1 MPQHNVN
8 YSPIRM
14 GNGLRPG
21 RRGHELGIYAITGGA
36 GFIGSHLADAL
47 LSAGYSVRVVDNFS
61 TGKIENVDPRCEIVR
76 GDVCDQAVVR
86 RALLGVSGC
95 FHLAA
100 VASVARAN
108 EDWIGTHNTNL
119 GGFINVLDASRHL
132 GGLPVVYAS
141 SAAVYGKLSGM
152 ATETA
157 LAVPQ
162 TAYGADKLGCEL
174 HARAGT
180 LVHGVPSLGLR
191 FFNVYGPRQDP
202 LSPYS
207 GVISIF
213 AHAIGAGRP
222 IHIHGTGLQSRDF
235 VYVGDIVKFLIEGM
249 TALQDGRCTDEW
261 AGLAVNACTGRE
273 TSVVQ
278 LAQLIG
284 DLLACD
290 PVTTTGP
297 ARAGDIDRSVGSPAL
312 AKSLLNVIAGT
323 SLRDGLVTTLASL
336 RDEKRLQRA

>member
-1 MPQHNVN
+1 M
-8 YSPIRM
+8 
-14 GNGLRPG
+14 
-21 RRGHELGIYAITGGA
+21 GIYAITGGA

-47 LSAGYSVRVVDNFS
+47 LGAGYSVRIVDNFS

-100 VASVARAN
+100 IASVARAN
-108 EDWIGTHNTNL
+108 EDWIGTHRTNL

-141 SAAVYGKLSGM
+141 SAAVYGKLSGV
-152 ATETA
+152 ATESA
-157 LAVPQ
+157 QAAPL

-174 HARAGT
+174 HARAGAM
-180 LVHGVPSLGLR
+180 VHGVPSLGFR

-213 AHAIGAGRP
+213 AHAIGSGRP
-222 IHIHGTGLQSRDF
+222 IHMHGTGRQTRDF
-235 VYVGDIVKFLIEGM
+235 IYVGDIVKFLLEGM
-249 TALQDGRCTDEW
+249 TSLQDGRCSDDS
-261 AGLAVNACTGRE
+261 AGMVVNACTGRE
-273 TSVVQ
+273 TSIAQ

-284 DLLACD
+284 DLLACR
-290 PVTTTGP
+290 PVVTAGP
-297 ARAGDIDRSVGSPAL
+297 ARPGDIERSVGSPVLAEAL
-312 AKSLLNVIAGT
+312 LSILAQT
-323 SLRDGLVTTLASL
+323 TLRDGLTTTLASL